1 MNRYTHTHTHTYT
14 HMHAHMHAHIHAYI
28 HACIH
33 TYIHAYIRAYI
44 HTGADAVLAYLQKQ
58 YAHELSVH
66 AAKHIAEEEVRK

>member
-1 MNRYTHTHTHTYT
+1 LNRYTHTHTHIHTCMHTY
-14 HMHAHMHAHIHAYI
+14 MHTYMHAYI
-28 HACIH
+28 H
-33 TYIHAYIRAYI
+33 AYI

>member
-1 MNRYTHTHTHTYT
+1 MHTY
-14 HMHAHMHAHIHAYI
+14 MHTYMHAYI
-28 HACIH
+28 H
-33 TYIHAYIRAYI
+33 AYI